1 MNICNYDI
9 LLILDLYVRLFYLPS
24 LSGLYF
30 RLYII
35 LKGKVSIYVVQDKE
49 NDQEIRQH
57 VEKVMAK
64 QKLEKKLDRAQLG
77 QHVWTSSKY

>member
-1 MNICNYDI
+1 MTIFFNSTTDTR
-9 LLILDLYVRLFYLPS
+9 LVSSLFYLLS
-24 LSGLYF
+24 LFALYF

-64 QKLEKKLDRAQLG
+64 QKLEKKLDRTQLG
-77 QHVWTSSKY
+77 QHVWTSSKN